1 MILMNECSDSLRF
14 HVFGL
19 DVIEVSVVLITVR
32 AYSLDKKFI
41 YQKNVV
47 DCRIT
52 CGWVRE
58 IIFKIWDQLLREI
71 ALCDSPNFFLI
82 FCSQTLH

>member
-52 CGWVRE
+52 SG
-58 IIFKIWDQLLREI
+58 
-71 ALCDSPNFFLI
+71 
-82 FCSQTLH
+82 

>member
-1 MILMNECSDSLRF
+1 MILMNECSDSLRL

-19 DVIEVSVVLITVR
+19 DVIEVCVVLVTVR

-52 CGWVRE
+52 SR
-58 IIFKIWDQLLREI
+58 
-71 ALCDSPNFFLI
+71 
-82 FCSQTLH
+82 